1 MRAARRRLSELA
13 LEAWLPVALA
23 LVWWFTSAHSTTI
36 FFPPLRKILIE
47 FRHTWFFSHATS
59 DLVPSLWR
67 FALGFVL
74 AIVFGVA
81 IGVYLGMR
89 PLARRLTLPT
99 VDFLRAVPITTLAP
113 AFVIMLGFSNQMKFA
128 FIAYAAFFP
137 ILLNTIDGV
146 RGVDDL
152 QRDMGRV
159 YKVRQ
164 RDMILRIVLPGASPQ
179 IFVGLRVALAVGLL
193 AMAFG
198 EMVGGVNGVGYFI
211 LFAQN
216 TFAIPSMWSGILVL
230 GIVGYLVN
238 LAFVAVERRVLAWH
252 RGWRASLLGTT

>member
-1 MRAARRRLSELA
+1 MTRRLGNLA
-13 LEAWLPVALA
+13 LEAWLPILLA
-23 LVWWFTSAHSTTI
+23 VLWWFTSAHSTTI
-36 FFPPLRKILIE
+36 FFPPLQKILEE
-47 FRHTWFFSHATS
+47 FRHTWIFAHARS

-67 FALGFVL
+67 FLLGFVL
-74 AIVFGVA
+74 AIVFGVSF
-81 IGVYLGMR
+81 GLLLGLL
-89 PLARRLTLPT
+89 PLARRMALPT

-152 QRDMGRV
+152 QREMGRV
-159 YKVRQ
+159 YKVRT
-164 RDMILRIVLPGASPQ
+164 RDMILKIVLPAASPQ
-179 IFVGLRVALAVGLL
+179 IFVGLRVALAVALL

-211 LFAQN
+211 LYAQN
-216 TFAIPSMWSGILVL
+216 TYAIPSMWSGILVL
-230 GIVGYLVN
+230 GIIGYLVN

-252 RGWRASLLGTT
+252 RGWRASMLETT

>member
-1 MRAARRRLSELA
+1 VRTVVRRLGDLA
-13 LEAWLPVALA
+13 LEAWLPVTLA
-23 LVWWFTSAHSTTI
+23 LVWWFTSEHSTTI
-36 FFPPLRKILIE
+36 FFPPLSKILQD
-47 FRHTWFFSHATS
+47 FRQTWLFAHARS

-67 FALGFVL
+67 FLLGFVL
-74 AIVFGVA
+74 AIVFGVS
-81 IGVYLGMR
+81 IGLLLGLQ
-89 PLARRLTLPT
+89 PLARRLALPT

-113 AFVIMLGFSNQMKFA
+113 AFVILLGFSDEMKFA

-159 YKVRQ
+159 YKVRR
-164 RDMILRIVLPGASPQ
+164 RDAIFRIVLPAASPQ

-198 EMVGGVNGVGYFI
+198 EMVGGINGVGYFI
-211 LFAQN
+211 LFSQN
-216 TFAIPSMWSGILVL
+216 TFQIPGMWSGIIVL
-230 GIVGYLVN
+230 GIIGYLVN